1 MPMNDLL
8 PEAQAALERLDAVR
22 EAPSLLPC
30 CVRRETVFSAQVEGA
45 RFSLA
50 DLLRGE
56 VSETG
61 RVPDDVSE
69 SLAHVGAL
77 EHGLK
82 RLREG
87 APLDAPL
94 LREVGARLPPPQPAQ
109 SRLANLEPL
118 LRDAATP
125 ALTRAALV
133 HARFAAGRSFKRGDH
148 RVARLL
154 VALILHRDK
163 PPHRPLLCL
172 SLHFKRNRRRYHEL
186 LDGANSDA
194 GRKDWLAFF
203 FTGVCEVASETEARA
218 QKLASLIGRDRA
230 HVDSAGVPRSV
241 NTAHAE
247 FCRRPICTT
256 RALAS
261 ATGSSYPTAQRALQR
276 LYEQGLV
283 HPLDEE
289 RRSRRAFVYT
299 EYLKLLNEDM
309 DEPGA

>member
-56 VSETG
+56 IAETG

-94 LREVGARLPPPQPAQ
+94 LREVGARLPPPQPTQ
-109 SRLANLEPL
+109 PRLASLEPL

-125 ALTRAALV
+125 ALTTAALV
-133 HARFAAGRSFKRGDH
+133 HARFAADRSFQRGDH
-148 RVARLL
+148 RIARLL
-154 VALILHRDK
+154 VTLILHRDQ
-163 PPHRPLLCL
+163 PPRRPLLCL

-186 LDGANSDA
+186 LDGAGSDA
-194 GRKDWLAFF
+194 GREDWLAFF
-203 FTGVCEVASETEARA
+203 FTGVCDVAGETEARA

-230 HVDSAGVPRSV
+230 HVNSAGVPRSV

-247 FCRRPICTT
+247 FCRRPISTT
-256 RALAS
+256 RALAN
-261 ATGSSYPTAQRALQR
+261 AIGSSYPTAQRALQR
-276 LYEQGLV
+276 LYEQGMV

-289 RRSRRAFVYT
+289 QRNRRAFVYT
-299 EYLKLLNEDM
+299 EYLKLLNEDTAK
-309 DEPGA
+309 PGT